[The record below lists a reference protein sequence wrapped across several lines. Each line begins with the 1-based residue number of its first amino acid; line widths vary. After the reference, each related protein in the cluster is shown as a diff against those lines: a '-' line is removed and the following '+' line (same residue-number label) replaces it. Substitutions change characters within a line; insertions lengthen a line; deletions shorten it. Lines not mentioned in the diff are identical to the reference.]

1 MQGTTSPEKLS
12 SKTEPRVFF
21 AILVVSLIICA
32 TIGTATALFV
42 YVQITPRQ
50 PRQHTYQV
58 VDTVVNVQAGKFED
72 YSVQVPAGNTKLVL
86 FGSFSTT
93 PAGSSMEVLVM
104 NLANF
109 DNWRNSNPAGKYYDS
124 GTVATGTFS
133 VTLPD
138 GDDTYYV
145 VYANYSSFAVQ
156 VQTAVLLYYAS

>member
-1 MQGTTSPEKLS
+1 M
-12 SKTEPRVFF
+12 
-21 AILVVSLIICA
+21 VSLIICA
-32 TIGTATALFV
+32 TFGTATALIV
-42 YVQITPRQ
+42 YVEITPRQ

-72 YSVQVPAGNTKLVL
+72 YGVHVPAGNTRLVL
-86 FGSFSTT
+86 SGSFSTT
-93 PAGSSMEVLVM
+93 PAGSSVEVLVM

-109 DNWRNSNPAGKYYDS
+109 ENWRNSNPGGKYYDS
-124 GTVATGTFS
+124 GTAATGTFS

>member
-1 MQGTTSPEKLS
+1 MAQGTTSPEKLS

-58 VDTVVNVQAGKFED
+58 VDTVVNVLAGKFED
-72 YSVQVPAGNTKLVL
+72 YGVHVPAGNTKLVL
-86 FGSFSTT
+86 SGSFSTT
-93 PAGSSMEVLVM
+93 PAGSSIDVLVM
-104 NLANF
+104 NVANF
-109 DNWRNSNPAGKYYDS
+109 DNWRNSNPAGKYYER
-124 GTVATGTFS
+124 TAATGTFT
-133 VTLPD
+133 VNLPD

-145 VYANYSSFAVQ
+145 VYANYASFEVQ
-156 VQTAVLLYYAS
+156 VQTAVLLNYAS